1 MSTVLVTGASGFIA
15 KHVVR
20 ELLDAGHT
28 VRATVRSDR
37 RRAQVE
43 ALFPG
48 AAVEFVSLDLTSD
61 DGWDEALTGVDVLMH
76 TASPFPTAP
85 PKDPQDLIRPAVDG
99 TLRALRAAR
108 AAGVH
113 RVVLT
118 STCGAIYKPA
128 DHDWSRRKTR
138 ADWTEIDGPRT
149 TPYEASKT
157 LAEQAAWRF
166 VAEHPEMRLTVVNPG
181 MVFGPALDEH
191 YGSSLET
198 VEQLVTGRMPMLP
211 QMNMPVVDV
220 RDVARIH
227 VRAMTDD
234 GAVGQ
239 RFPANAG
246 RMSIPE
252 MADVLRA
259 AYPDARITTRVAPDW
274 LIRVLSAVV
283 PAMRTASR
291 GLGLN
296 ADVDGS
302 DAPRQF
308 GFDYISSRDA
318 LLAAAESV
326 RGGAAAGGGGPTASR

>member
-15 KHVVR
+15 KHILR
-20 ELLDAGHT
+20 ELLADGHT

-43 ALFPG
+43 ALFPD
-48 AAVEFVSLDLTSD
+48 ADLEFVSLDLTSD
-61 DGWDEALTGVDVLMH
+61 EGWDDALVGVDVLMH
-76 TASPFPTAP
+76 TASPFPTDP
-85 PKDPQDLIRPAVDG
+85 PRDPQDLIRPAVDG

-128 DHDWSRRKTR
+128 DHEWSRRKTR
-138 ADWTEIDGPRT
+138 EDWTETDGPRT

-181 MVFGPALDEH
+181 MVFGPAMDEH
-191 YGSSLET
+191 YGSSLGT
-198 VEQLVTGRMPMLP
+198 VEQLVTGQLPMLP

-227 VRAMTDD
+227 VRAMSDE

-246 RMSIPE
+246 PMSIPE
-252 MADVLRA
+252 MAGVLRS
-259 AYPDARITTRVAPDW
+259 AYPDAGITNRVAPNW
-274 LIRVLSAVV
+274 LIRAMSVV
-283 PAMRTASR
+283 MPTMKTASS

-308 GFDYISSRDA
+308 GFEYIPSREA
-318 LLAAAESV
+318 LLASAASV
-326 RGGAAAGGGGPTASR
+326 GAGQPVRSAG

>member
-28 VRATVRSDR
+28 VRASVRSER

-48 AAVEFVSLDLTSD
+48 TGIEFVELDLTSD
-61 DGWDEALTGVDVLMH
+61 DGWDEALAGVDVLIH
-76 TASPFPTAP
+76 TASPFPAAP
-85 PKDPQDLIRPAVDG
+85 PRDPEDLVRPAVDG

-128 DHDWSRRKTR
+128 DHQWSRRKTR
-138 ADWTEIDGPRT
+138 EDWTEADGPKT
-149 TPYEASKT
+149 SAYEASKT
-157 LAEQAAWRF
+157 LAERAAWRF
-166 VAEHPEMRLTVVNPG
+166 VDEHPEMRLTVINPG
-181 MVFGPALDEH
+181 MVFGPAMDEH

-198 VEQLVTGRMPMLP
+198 VEQLVSGAMPLLPRMS
-211 QMNMPVVDV
+211 MPVVDV
-220 RDVARIH
+220 RDVARVH
-227 VRAMTDD
+227 VRAMADD
-234 GAVGQ
+234 GTVGQ

-246 RMSIPE
+246 VLSIPE
-252 MADVLRA
+252 MAEVLRR
-259 AYPDARITTRVAPDW
+259 AYPDAKIARRVAPDW
-274 LIRVLSAVV
+274 LIRGLARVV
-283 PAMRTASR
+283 PLMRTAAQ

-296 ADVDGS
+296 PDVDGS
-302 DAPRQF
+302 DAPRRL
-308 GFDYISSRDA
+308 GFEYIPPRDA
-318 LLAAAESV
+318 LLAAAASV
-326 RGGAAAGGGGPTASR
+326 RRP

>member
-15 KHVVR
+15 KHIVR
-20 ELLDAGHT
+20 ELLDQGHS
-28 VRATVRSDR
+28 VKAAVRSGP

-43 ALFPG
+43 ALFPD
-48 AAVEFVSLDLTSD
+48 APIEFVALDLTSD
-61 DGWDEALTGVDVLMH
+61 EGWDAAMADVDVLMH
-76 TASPFPTAP
+76 TASPFPAEP

-99 TLRALRAAR
+99 TLRALRAAQ
-108 AAGVH
+108 AAGVT

-128 DHDWSRRKTR
+128 DREWSRVKTR
-138 ADWTEIDGPRT
+138 EDWTETDGPKT
-149 TPYEASKT
+149 TAYEMSKT

-166 VAEHPEMRLTVVNPG
+166 VAEHPEMRLTTVNPG
-181 MVFGPALDEH
+181 MVFGPAMDEH
-191 YGSSLET
+191 YGSSLAT
-198 VEQLVTGRMPMLP
+198 VEQIVTGGMPMAP
-211 QMNMPVVDV
+211 KMNMPVVDV

-227 VRAMTDD
+227 VRAMSDD

-246 RMSIPE
+246 TLTVPE
-252 MADVLRA
+252 MAALLSEV
-259 AYPDARITTRVAPDW
+259 YPDAGITRRVAPDW
-274 LIRVLSAVV
+274 LVRTMSAFMPV
-283 PAMRTASR
+283 MKTAAQ

-318 LLAAAESV
+318 LLASAEFIRTHEPAA
-326 RGGAAAGGGGPTASR
+326 